1 MKRGHLLK
9 PAGALSLAA
18 APFTARFTAA
28 LASNTTLKNAH
39 PLPDVTASEGDFRDR
54 LVRPFAAGVDKR
66 MRGAPKMEMDPGS
79 ERSFTLCRGPVSKCQ
94 QRCNA
99 RSGPLPRPG
108 LWLQDR
114 AGGLGHFCD
123 QKRGAPACA
132 HTRDSRWSAS
142 RRAGVCSR
150 ALAVRFARHCH
161 QIAHYADGSQVI

>member
-9 PAGALSLAA
+9 PAGALPLAA
-18 APFTARFTAA
+18 APLTAPLTAA

-39 PLPDVTASEGDFRDR
+39 PLPDGTASEGDFRDP
-54 LVRPFAAGVDKR
+54 LVRPFAPGVDKR
-66 MRGAPKMEMDPGS
+66 TRGALKMEIHPGS

-99 RSGPLPRPG
+99 RSGPLLRPG
-108 LWLQDR
+108 LWLQDH

-132 HTRDSRWSAS
+132 HTRDSGRDAAC
-142 RRAGVCSR
+142 RAGVCSR
-150 ALAVRFARHCH
+150 VLAVRFARHCH

>member
-18 APFTARFTAA
+18 APFTAPLTAA

-39 PLPDVTASEGDFRDR
+39 PLPGGTASEGDFRNP

-66 MRGAPKMEMDPGS
+66 TRGALKMEIYPGS
-79 ERSFTLCRGPVSKCQ
+79 ESSFTLCRGPVSKCQ
-94 QRCNA
+94 QWCNA

-132 HTRDSRWSAS
+132 HTRDSRWSAA
-142 RRAGVCSR
+142 RRADVR
-150 ALAVRFARHCH
+150 RRVLAVRFSRYCH
-161 QIAHYADGSQVI
+161 QLAQYGDGSQVR